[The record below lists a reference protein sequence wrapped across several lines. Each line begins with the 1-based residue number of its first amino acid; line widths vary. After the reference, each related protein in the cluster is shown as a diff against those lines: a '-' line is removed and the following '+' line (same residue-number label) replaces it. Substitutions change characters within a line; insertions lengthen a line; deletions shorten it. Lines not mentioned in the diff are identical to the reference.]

1 MDALWQ
7 GCRAIVLEEMML
19 DCAEL
24 CSTNV
29 NIIFVLRSETRHRE
43 ARAENNVVE
52 EAEGGPWLEPE
63 KSVV

>member
-1 MDALWQ
+1 
-7 GCRAIVLEEMML
+7 ML
-19 DCAEL
+19 DCAEV

-29 NIIFVLRSETRHRE
+29 NIIFVLRSETRHRK